1 MDFAAAVGQIL
12 RKLRTERDLTL
23 HGVQDLSGGT
33 FKASALSGY
42 ERGERSIS
50 LERFRDLTGLYSIPA
65 DAALAQIIALVGD
78 RPSVE
83 LSNHRV
89 VDLTEASIDLTDD
102 QEVAARRAGG

>member
-23 HGVQDLSGGT
+23 HGVQELSGGS

-50 LERFRDLTGLYSIPA
+50 LERFRDLTALYAVPA
-65 DAALAQIIALVGD
+65 DAALAQILGLMGD
-78 RPSVE
+78 RSSTDQ
-83 LSNHRV
+83 SNHRV

-102 QEVAARRAGG
+102 QEVTARRAGS